1 MEAQQ
6 ALRDLVDTVQL
17 LQRKATLAER
27 PLLRL
32 AMELLELCASTE
44 PQPCM
49 VELLQVEVGQQ
60 KRWVMDYLNQQ
71 KGNEQM
77 TRLADDFAKP
87 SEDHERLLLRY
98 CQETWEGARAIA
110 LVLDF
115 FYTIQAVIVIRG
127 IIEGGIGQHAND
139 IDQTEITIG
148 FQTWYFGEL
157 IYPVLSCLTKT
168 SVTLFLQQAYIVKF
182 QTREATN
189 RRYIQWVLYIC
200 LCAIWT
206 SSNVFLS
213 ASIFQCS
220 PPSHYWM
227 QFEDPSSEGT
237 CSKSIVPAAGIVLSI
252 VTAASDWALASV
264 PIVALTKTQIPWRK
278 KAAIQALSSLGVV

>member
-1 MEAQQ
+1 MPLPTSGKGLE
-6 ALRDLVDTVQL
+6 L
-17 LQRKATLAER
+17 LIIQICCGIVVYVSVC
-27 PLLRL
+27 LRL
-32 AMELLELCASTE
+32 WA
-44 PQPCM
+44 QHINR
-49 VELLQVEVGQQ
+49 
-60 KRWVMDYLNQQ
+60 KRPSLHN
-71 KGNEQM
+71 NIT
-77 TRLADDFAKP
+77 TRRVSLHD
-87 SEDHERLLLRY
+87 
-98 CQETWEGARAIA
+98 
-110 LVLDF
+110 VLMHVSVF

-168 SVTLFLQQAYIVKF
+168 SVILFLQQAYIVKF

-278 KAAIQALSSLGVV
+278 KAAIQALSSLGVVAGIFMIVRVPHIQTLELTEDFLYETV